1 MAMDH
6 NQPPMSWDTADEN
19 RYEQS
24 IALKIPGYSHMHDL
38 MERLLAASIT
48 DNNEAKIL
56 IVGAGGGKEI
66 ALLGSRHKRWTFTGV
81 DPSQPM
87 LQLAERRVQ
96 EAGVDARVQLKSMTL
111 ESLPEEAVY
120 DGATSMLMLH
130 FIQGIESKRRFLS
143 NLAARLKP
151 GAPLIIAAVNA
162 DLHSPV
168 YPTMMQAWQDH
179 MLSSGIQPDEW
190 ERFAASLGR
199 ESDPISSEQMVEL
212 MKECG
217 FSHITCYFGAFWV
230 EGYYAKRN

>member
-1 MAMDH
+1 MDH
-6 NQPPMSWDTADEN
+6 NQSSMSWDTADEN

-56 IVGAGGGKEI
+56 IVGAGGGKEM
-66 ALLGSRHKRWTFTGV
+66 ALLGTRHVGWTFTGV
-81 DPSQPM
+81 DPSQRM

-96 EAGVDARVQLKSMTL
+96 EAGINARVQLKSMTV
-111 ESLPEEAVY
+111 EALPEEGVY

-130 FIQGIESKRRFLS
+130 FIQGMESKRRFLS
-143 NLAARLKP
+143 NLATRLKP

-162 DLHSPV
+162 DLRSPV
-168 YPTMMQAWQDH
+168 YSTMMQAWQDH
-179 MLSSGIQPDEW
+179 MLSNSVQPEEW

-199 ESDPISSEQMVEL
+199 ESDPISSELMIEL
-212 MKECG
+212 LAECG
-217 FSHITCYFGAFWV
+217 FSHITRYFGAFWV
-230 EGYYAKRN
+230 EGYYAKRI

>member
-1 MAMDH
+1 MDH
-6 NQPPMSWDTADEN
+6 NQPSLNWDTADEN

-38 MERLLAASIT
+38 MEQLLAASIT
-48 DNNEAKIL
+48 DNNEAEIL
-56 IVGAGGGKEI
+56 IVGAGGGKEL
-66 ALLGSRHKRWTFTGV
+66 ALLGSRHAGWTFTGV

-87 LQLAERRVQ
+87 LQLAERRVR
-96 EAGVDARVQLKSMTL
+96 EAGIEARVQLKSMTL
-111 ESLPEEAVY
+111 EALPEGEVY

-179 MLSSGIQPDEW
+179 MLSNRIQLEEW

-199 ESDPISSEQMVEL
+199 ESDPISSEQMIEL
-212 MKECG
+212 MRECG
-217 FSHITCYFGAFWV
+217 FSHITRYFGAFWV
-230 EGYYAKRN
+230 EGYYAKRD

>member
-1 MAMDH
+1 MDH
-6 NQPPMSWDTADEN
+6 NPPPMSWDTADEN
-19 RYEQS
+19 RYEQW

-38 MERLLAASIT
+38 MERLLAASVT
-48 DNNEAKIL
+48 DNNEAEIL

-66 ALLGSRHKRWTFTGV
+66 ALLGTRHKEWTFTGV

-96 EAGVDARVQLKSMTL
+96 EAGVDARVQLKSTTL
-111 ESLPEEAVY
+111 EALPGDEVF

-130 FIQGIESKRRFLS
+130 FIQGIECKRRFLS

-168 YPTMMQAWQDH
+168 YSTIMQAWQDH
-179 MLSSGIQPDEW
+179 MLSQGIQPEEW

-199 ESDPISSEQMVEL
+199 ESDPISAEQMIEL

-217 FSHITCYFGAFWV
+217 FSHITRYFGAFWV
-230 EGYYAKRN
+230 EAYYAKRN